1 MERSAAFLSGDSQPI
16 SSKANLPKA
25 ISNPAPGINVPI
37 NSGATSN
44 KARPDVLKLSL
55 RRWGLAADQ
64 AIDAIITQQLI
75 DDLAKGQVGVAYA
88 RLRVAGADQKED
100 ILILLGG
107 LDRKLVNE

>member
-1 MERSAAFLSGDSQPI
+1 M
-16 SSKANLPKA
+16 
-25 ISNPAPGINVPI
+25 
-37 NSGATSN
+37 
-44 KARPDVLKLSL
+44 
-55 RRWGLAADQ
+55 AADQ